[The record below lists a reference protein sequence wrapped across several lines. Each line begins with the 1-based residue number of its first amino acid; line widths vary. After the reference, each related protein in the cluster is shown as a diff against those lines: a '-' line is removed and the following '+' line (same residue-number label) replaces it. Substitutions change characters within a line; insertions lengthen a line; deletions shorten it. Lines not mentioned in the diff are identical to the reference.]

1 MTKNILLVGVG
12 GQGTILISK
21 ILTAGFLSLGY
32 DVKMSEIHGMSQRGG
47 SVTSHIRYGEKVYS
61 PVIELGSADIII
73 AFEKLEAA
81 RYIGY
86 LKKYGTVIVNDFEID
101 PMSVINGA
109 FDYPADIIGELK
121 GKVDTIVVDAHKE
134 ALTLGNP
141 KVANVILLGYVIKQL
156 NLTEIDW
163 ATIIRQNVKPAFI
176 ELNIKALEVGM
187 K

>member
-1 MTKNILLVGVG
+1 
-12 GQGTILISK
+12 
-21 ILTAGFLSLGY
+21 
-32 DVKMSEIHGMSQRGG
+32 
-47 SVTSHIRYGEKVYS
+47 
-61 PVIELGSADIII
+61 
-73 AFEKLEAA
+73 
-81 RYIGY
+81 
-86 LKKYGTVIVNDFEID
+86 
-101 PMSVINGA
+101 MSVINGA